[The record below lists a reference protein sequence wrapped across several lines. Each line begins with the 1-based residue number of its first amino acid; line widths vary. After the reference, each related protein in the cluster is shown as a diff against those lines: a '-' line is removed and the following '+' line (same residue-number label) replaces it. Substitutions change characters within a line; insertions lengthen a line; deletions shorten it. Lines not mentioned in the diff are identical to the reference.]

1 VAKSSGYTIQI
12 QVNAIMPSDRDKVH
26 KPSLELSPARW
37 LWWFLKNHD
46 NAPLISAG
54 LWKRSGLVV
63 ESVGDRADAVQAA
76 YSVAGADGAWLVV
89 LDVLRGIDVAVPP
102 IDDHAVDDRRVALNT
117 PRTGSLIGKRRRDSW

>member
-1 VAKSSGYTIQI
+1 MTGHARLLWSWVAGSRRSGRRARSGAGVMAKSGDYTIQI

-26 KPSLELSPARW
+26 KPLLELSPAKW

-76 YSVAGADGAWLVV
+76 YSVAGKDGAWSVV
-89 LDVLRGIDVAVPP
+89 LDALRGVDVA
-102 IDDHAVDDRRVALNT
+102 
-117 PRTGSLIGKRRRDSW
+117 